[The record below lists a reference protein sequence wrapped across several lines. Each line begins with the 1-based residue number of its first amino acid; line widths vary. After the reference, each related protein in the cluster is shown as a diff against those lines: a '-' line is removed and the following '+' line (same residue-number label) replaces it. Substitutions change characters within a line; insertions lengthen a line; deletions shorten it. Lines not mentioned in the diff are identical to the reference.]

1 MSSKLRLTVKAAN
14 GAVPDFRVDAQ
25 QDWSVR
31 ELKGHLYRHY
41 PTHPVSRGSL
51 WRACIHCVAGEGGRV
66 CEVLQQ
72 YRSYV

>member
-1 MSSKLRLTVKAAN
+1 MSSKLRLAVKAAN

-41 PTHPVSRGSL
+41 PTHPVSRGS
-51 WRACIHCVAGEGGRV
+51 
-66 CEVLQQ
+66 
-72 YRSYV
+72 